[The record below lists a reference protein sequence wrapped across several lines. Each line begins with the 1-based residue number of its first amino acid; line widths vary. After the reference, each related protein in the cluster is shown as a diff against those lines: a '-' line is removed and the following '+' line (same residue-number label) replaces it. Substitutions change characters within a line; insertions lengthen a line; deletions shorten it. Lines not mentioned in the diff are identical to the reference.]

1 MGDFNADLLSKSS
14 EAAFLKDLV
23 NQGPTNHAGNSH
35 TCIDMICFDDND
47 EIMDRGQV
55 AANFNNTHDL
65 IYVTIKPH
73 IITPP
78 TASFSYRKYKD
89 ITLHNLTQYLETCDW
104 TALLSS
110 GLVFDLE
117 SGLNGLSSNLQMAI
131 EELVPLKMV
140 TPHKENRPWN
150 GPDLQ
155 FLIHKC
161 DANHTRYGRTQD
173 AGLLLELHLEIGE
186 RTENVHNELNS
197 HFADVSVSPLED
209 TVSQDWFKFEPVTIN
224 NVILAIFHFSSQA
237 RG

>member
-65 IYVTIKPH
+65 IYVTIEPL

-89 ITLHNLTQYLETCDW
+89 IT
-104 TALLSS
+104 
-110 GLVFDLE
+110 
-117 SGLNGLSSNLQMAI
+117 
-131 EELVPLKMV
+131 
-140 TPHKENRPWN
+140 R
-150 GPDLQ
+150 
-155 FLIHKC
+155 
-161 DANHTRYGRTQD
+161 
-173 AGLLLELHLEIGE
+173 
-186 RTENVHNELNS
+186 NELRCTTELRTWS
-197 HFADVSVSPLED
+197 A
-209 TVSQDWFKFEPVTIN
+209 TVQH
-224 NVILAIFHFSSQA
+224 LH
-237 RG
+237 